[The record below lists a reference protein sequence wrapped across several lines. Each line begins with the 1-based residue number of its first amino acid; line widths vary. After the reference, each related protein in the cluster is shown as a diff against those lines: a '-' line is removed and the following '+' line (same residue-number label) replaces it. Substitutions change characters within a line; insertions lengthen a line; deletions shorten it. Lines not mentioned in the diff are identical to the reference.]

1 MNDSS
6 MFRDKLLAAEPVSP
20 AVRDQIQQE
29 IQNMLVKKLST
40 PKRVFMTVVAIA
52 DFAAAVLCGS
62 LVITE
67 AQLPPLARIGLGV
80 GSLFGIAWGAWFVR
94 LLRRGEMNIRDDA
107 RWMARMVWCFTLA
120 MVIFMVIV
128 GMTAKD
134 PMKGV
139 LMILQSFVFL
149 IGAAVYWLT
158 HRIEDAELNVT
169 ERLLRMELQ
178 MAEMRE
184 RR

>member
-1 MNDSS
+1 MTHSPS
-6 MFRDKLLAAEPVSP
+6 FRDELLAAELVSP
-20 AVRDQIQQE
+20 ELRDQLQRE
-29 IQNMLVKKLST
+29 IQNMLIRKLST
-40 PKRVFMTVVAIA
+40 PKRVFMTVLAVA
-52 DFAAAVLCGS
+52 DFAAALLCGS

-67 AQLPPLARIGLGV
+67 TQLPLLPRVGLGV
-80 GSLFGIAWGAWFVR
+80 GSLFGIAWGVWFVR

-120 MVIFMVIV
+120 MVIFMVIA

-178 MAEMRE
+178 MAEMRQQK
-184 RR
+184 

>member
-1 MNDSS
+1 MTDSPT
-6 MFRDKLLAAEPVSP
+6 FRDQLLAAEPLP
-20 AVRDQIQQE
+20 PEVRDQLQQE
-29 IQNMLVKKLST
+29 IQNMLIKKLST
-40 PKRVFMTVVAIA
+40 PKRVFMTVLAVA
-52 DFAAAVLCGS
+52 DFAAAILCGS

-67 AQLPPLARIGLGV
+67 EKLPLLARIGLATGT
-80 GSLFGIAWGAWFVR
+80 LFALAWGTWFVR
-94 LLRRGEMNIRDDA
+94 LLRRGEMNLRDDA
-107 RWMARMVWCFTLA
+107 RWMARMVWCFTLL

-128 GMTAKD
+128 GATAED
-134 PMKGV
+134 RMKGV

-178 MAEMRE
+178 MTEMRQKS
-184 RR
+184 